1 MRSSDSAVLTKH
13 TPRENKRLL
22 SANSALTKSAVD
34 ATNEIERLRGADEAH
49 TRENERLRSAN
60 SALTQSVDAA
70 TNEIERLRGAD
81 EAHTRIAADAREE
94 VRRLEA
100 RVVVKQ
106 EVSEA
111 TIGRIQKVR
120 PPSMDLT

>member
-1 MRSSDSAVLTKH
+1 MQDLKITMRNLREEIERLRSADEAH
-13 TPRENKRLL
+13 TRENERLL

-34 ATNEIERLRGADEAH
+34 ATNE
-49 TRENERLRSAN
+49 
-60 SALTQSVDAA
+60 V
-70 TNEIERLRGAD
+70 ERLRGAD